1 MDSVISVSINDAI
14 QDVIS
19 NASSSGKAKL
29 LEVVI
34 QLING
39 LDDELY
45 KWMNTSIKSFCSNN
59 NEPQTELG
67 LVKSNL
73 WEEFR
78 SK

>member
-1 MDSVISVSINDAI
+1 MGSVFSVAINDAI

-19 NASSSGKAKL
+19 NVTCSGKAKL

-34 QLING
+34 QLLNG

-45 KWMNTSIKSFCSNN
+45 KSINTSTKSFCSNK
-59 NEPQTELG
+59 NEPKTELG
-67 LVKSNL
+67 LVKTNL